1 MSKVKII
8 ALKSLT
14 EVHKQFYL
22 TYFSIYT
29 YIDVYV
35 CVCLFVCRSEGR
47 ERDRDRMM
55 RVKVGDKEWGTDKR
69 RERVRESQLWLYSQ
83 AHSICISDLA
93 AFPKPATSVLSLIK
107 VPRSPPMSARTGYC
121 GLILNKFP
129 HSHKTCPSGLS
140 LSTPHSLF
148 LCLLSLL
155 ISLFLPQT
163 LS

>member
-1 MSKVKII
+1 M
-8 ALKSLT
+8 
-14 EVHKQFYL
+14 
-22 TYFSIYT
+22 
-29 YIDVYV
+29 YV
-35 CVCLFVCRSEGR
+35 CVCLFACRNEGR
-47 ERDRDRMM
+47 ERDRDRDRMM

-69 RERVRESQLWLYSQ
+69 RERVRERKESQLWLYSQ

-107 VPRSPPMSARTGYC
+107 VPRSPPTSARTGYC

-140 LSTPHSLF
+140 LSTPHSPF

-155 ISLFLPQT
+155 ISLSFFLR
-163 LS
+163 LYLKLVSSCFSFWSI